1 MKTKIVILTALLFL
15 LSVATF
21 ASGGKGKVLSVNKE
35 ITVEID
41 YGKAQAPKTVK
52 VVWFPGIA
60 VLGALQE
67 AAVTETHPV
76 GSHVFVTAIDRVK
89 GERGKMAWYYRI
101 NGQTPKKLALYQML
115 KSGDTVSWRYVED
128 VCSWR
133 VDNPS
138 KSK

>member
-1 MKTKIVILTALLFL
+1 MQRKIYILVVLLLAMPAVSF
-15 LSVATF
+15 
-21 ASGGKGKVLSVNKE
+21 GGSPKVQSEKKE

-67 AAVTETHPV
+67 AAETETHPV
-76 GSHVFVTAIDRVK
+76 ASHVFVTAIDQVK

-115 KSGDTVSWRYVED
+115 KPGDTVSWRYVED
-128 VCSWR
+128 VCSWK
-133 VDNPS
+133 VDNPT
-138 KSK
+138 KGK

>member
-21 ASGGKGKVLSVNKE
+21 ASGRKVQSVKKE

-41 YGKAQAPKTVK
+41 YGKTQEQKTVK
-52 VVWFPGIA
+52 VAWFPGIA

-67 AAVTETHPV
+67 AAETETHPV
-76 GSHVFVTAIDRVK
+76 GSYVFVTAIDRVK

-101 NGQTPKKLALYQML
+101 NGKAPKKLALYQTL
-115 KSGDTVSWRYVED
+115 KPGDTVSWRYVED
-128 VCSWR
+128 VCSWK

-138 KSK
+138 KGK

>member
-1 MKTKIVILTALLFL
+1 MKTRIVFLSALLFL
-15 LSVATF
+15 LPVVTF
-21 ASGGKGKVLSVNKE
+21 AGGKKVQPTKKE

-67 AAVTETHPV
+67 AAETETHPV
-76 GSHVFVTAIDRVK
+76 ASHVFVTAIDQVK

-115 KSGDTVSWRYVED
+115 KPGDTVSWRYVED
-128 VCSWR
+128 VCSWK

-138 KSK
+138 KAK